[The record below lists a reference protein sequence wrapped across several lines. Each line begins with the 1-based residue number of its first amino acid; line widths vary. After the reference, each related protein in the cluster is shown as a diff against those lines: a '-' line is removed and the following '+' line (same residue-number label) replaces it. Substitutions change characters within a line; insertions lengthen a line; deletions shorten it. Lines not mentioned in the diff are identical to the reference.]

1 MEDVLDEWSTARLKL
16 KINGVDALVCL
27 EKVCSFF
34 PAASCF
40 GCNPLVLCR
49 DIALKVRE
57 INESLDDIAKQKDQF
72 GFAVNVIKSNERAD
86 ERVPSISSIDESE
99 IFGREKEKSE
109 LVNRLLCESSKE
121 QKGPCVIS
129 LVGMGGIGK
138 TTLAQFAYN
147 NDDVKKNFEERIWV
161 CVSEAFDVFRI
172 ARAIIEA
179 LTYSSSNFVEF
190 QSLMQHIQKHVAG
203 KKLLLV
209 LDDVWNEDF
218 YKWEQFYN
226 CLKTCLHGS
235 KILITTRKET
245 VARIMGSADIIS
257 VNVLSETECWLV
269 FESLGFSGK
278 SMEERENLEKI
289 GREIIRKCK
298 GLPLVAKTIASLL
311 RSKNTEKEWQNIL
324 ESEIWEIEEVEKN
337 LLAPLLLSYNE
348 LPSKHCPISFF
359 RRQRSRNCTF
369 GGDVL
374 FFENV
379 TERRQ
384 ERTGL
389 RYATFPTSR
398 LSEEFSNRAA
408 AISQLHSP
416 TATERYRKE
425 TGENWPKICHIPCIN
440 INSVDD
446 KGEPFIEARAIIE
459 ALKPGSTKDLV
470 EFQSLMQHI
479 QECVE
484 GEKFLL
490 VLDDLWN
497 KDYYKWEP
505 FYNCLKNG
513 LHGSKILIT
522 TRKSMEGRENLEK
535 IGREIVG
542 KCKGLPLAVKTIG
555 SLLRSKNNEE
565 EWKNILE
572 SEIWEHEVVKKG
584 LLAPLLLSY
593 NELPSKIL
601 AGRDW
606 GINQSSEVTKFVVG
620 GGYGGACSLGS
631 LKKLNLLRECWICG
645 RGGVSDAGE
654 ARRAELEQKKNLL
667 KLGLHFCHS
676 RDGDEEQ
683 AGRRENEED
692 EAERLLEALGPPP
705 NLKELRIHEY
715 RGRRNVVPINWIM
728 SLTNLRDLY
737 LSYCR
742 NCEHLPPL
750 GKLPSLED
758 LHILGMESVKRVG
771 NKFLGVESD
780 TDGSSVIAFPKLKRL
795 AFHTMEELEEWDF
808 RTAIKGEIIIMPRLS
823 SLSIDD
829 CPKLKALPDRLLQ
842 KTTLQRLEIYGCP
855 ILEERCRKETGEDW
869 PKIRHIPDIE
879 IE

>member
-1 MEDVLDEWSTARLKL
+1 
-16 KINGVDALVCL
+16 
-27 EKVCSFF
+27 
-34 PAASCF
+34 
-40 GCNPLVLCR
+40 
-49 DIALKVRE
+49 
-57 INESLDDIAKQKDQF
+57 
-72 GFAVNVIKSNERAD
+72 
-86 ERVPSISSIDESE
+86 
-99 IFGREKEKSE
+99 
-109 LVNRLLCESSKE
+109 
-121 QKGPCVIS
+121 
-129 LVGMGGIGK
+129 
-138 TTLAQFAYN
+138 
-147 NDDVKKNFEERIWV
+147 
-161 CVSEAFDVFRI
+161 
-172 ARAIIEA
+172 
-179 LTYSSSNFVEF
+179 
-190 QSLMQHIQKHVAG
+190 
-203 KKLLLV
+203 
-209 LDDVWNEDF
+209 
-218 YKWEQFYN
+218 
-226 CLKTCLHGS
+226 
-235 KILITTRKET
+235 
-245 VARIMGSADIIS
+245 
-257 VNVLSETECWLV
+257 
-269 FESLGFSGK
+269 
-278 SMEERENLEKI
+278 
-289 GREIIRKCK
+289 
-298 GLPLVAKTIASLL
+298 
-311 RSKNTEKEWQNIL
+311 
-324 ESEIWEIEEVEKN
+324 
-337 LLAPLLLSYNE
+337 
-348 LPSKHCPISFF
+348 
-359 RRQRSRNCTF
+359 
-369 GGDVL
+369 
-374 FFENV
+374 
-379 TERRQ
+379 
-384 ERTGL
+384 
-389 RYATFPTSR
+389 
-398 LSEEFSNRAA
+398 
-408 AISQLHSP
+408 
-416 TATERYRKE
+416 
-425 TGENWPKICHIPCIN
+425 
-440 INSVDD
+440 D

-522 TRKSMEGRENLEK
+522 TRNETTAHNMGSTNIIQLMFSFLGKSMEGRENLEK

-593 NELPSKIL
+593 NELPSKVKHYFSYCAVFPKDREIWKYELIKLWMAQGYLNEYFNIL
-601 AGRDW
+601 ASSSFFQEFNADGDGEVYMCKMHDLVHDLAQFIWRNECLTVKIPGGEESIMSSFEQKKVLHLMLTIDEGTSVPISIW
-606 GINQSSEVTKFVVG
+606 NNVKRMRRLRSLSVEGGEYSWSSKVLPQLFDKLTCLRAITLETYGWDYNPIKEIPTNIKNLLHLKYLSLFGESEIKRLPEVLCELYNLERLDVRFCVNLRELLQGIGKLRKLMYLDNEGTNSLRFLPVG
-620 GGYGGACSLGS
+620 IGELISLRNLGS